1 MAVSE
6 EIERLTVERASAVDI
21 ARVATEQGMQSLKL
35 DGMEKVRD
43 GITSLEEILRVV
55 V

>member
-1 MAVSE
+1 MTVSE
-6 EIERLTVERASAVDI
+6 EIERMTVERASAVDI
-21 ARVATEQGMQSLKL
+21 GKVATEQGMMSLRL

-43 GITSLEEILRVV
+43 GVTSLEEILRVV

>member
-6 EIERLTVERASAVDI
+6 EIERLTVARASALEI
-21 ARVATEQGMQSLKL
+21 QRVAIEQGMRSLRL
-35 DGMEKVRD
+35 DGMDKVLL